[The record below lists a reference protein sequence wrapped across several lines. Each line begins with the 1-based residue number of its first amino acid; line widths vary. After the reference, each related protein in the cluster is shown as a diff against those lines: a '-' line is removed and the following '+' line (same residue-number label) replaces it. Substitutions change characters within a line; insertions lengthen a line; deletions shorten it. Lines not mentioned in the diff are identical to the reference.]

1 MFDSEERRQYRTI
14 EQTLEDFCIN
24 ARVIGITRGSSIT
37 HFKLGPA
44 LSISEANIH
53 NLAKSL
59 GVAVL

>member
-1 MFDSEERRQYRTI
+1 MFDSEVRRQCHTI

-24 ARVIGITRGSSIT
+24 VRVIGITRGPSVT
-37 HFKLGPA
+37 HFKLVPA
-44 LSISEANIH
+44 SGVSEANIR